1 MTAGQ
6 SRKIWLTRHGES
18 CFNMAA
24 RIGGDSGL
32 TARGEEYAR
41 LLPDVLESRLPAV
54 GDSACTSMCAV
65 LSQHSTR
72 QLQDSTKQHSPMR
85 VLTPDIFQWWVTCL
99 SELGHLLYENIG
111 GDNGL
116 TTRREEYAL
125 LLPDVLESWLP
136 AVGDAACTGMC
147 ALAPGI
153 FQWWAVDVLSSTRCI
168 YLGGGNTAWC
178 IRTVG

>member
-54 GDSACTSMCAV
+54 SDVVFV
-65 LSQHSTR
+65 LCCHSTAAAQHNTADPR
-72 QLQDSTKQHSPMR
+72 CSTSFFQWR
-85 VLTPDIFQWWVTCL
+85 VLL
-99 SELGHLLYENIG
+99 
-111 GDNGL
+111 
-116 TTRREEYAL
+116 
-125 LLPDVLESWLP
+125 
-136 AVGDAACTGMC
+136 
-147 ALAPGI
+147 
-153 FQWWAVDVLSSTRCI
+153 
-168 YLGGGNTAWC
+168 
-178 IRTVG
+178 